1 MTRRSEA
8 LMKLTKLGEYVLRT
22 LIDLVLAREAGR
34 ELIPMKS
41 LGSDADYQIQKARAS
56 FP

>member
-8 LMKLTKLGEYVLRT
+8 LMKLTKRGEYVLRT
-22 LIDLVLAREAGR
+22 LIDIVLAREAGR

-41 LGSDADYQIQKARAS
+41 LGSDADYQI
-56 FP
+56 